1 MPNHLFTL
9 ILAIAMV
16 YSTTARNFYGRG
28 IYGRVM
34 LDPGHQKIEADTQGY
49 AGWNTVE
56 KVSYEICRHIF
67 VVCDWLSHR

>member
-28 IYGRVM
+28 IYGGVM
-34 LDPGHQKIEADTQGY
+34 LDPRHPHMESDNQGY
-49 AGWNTVE
+49 AGWNRVD
-56 KVSYEICRHIF
+56 KVSYEI
-67 VVCDWLSHR
+67 

>member
-9 ILAIAMV
+9 ILALAMV

-34 LDPGHQKIEADTQGY
+34 LDPGNPQMDGDIQGY
-49 AGWNTVE
+49 AGWNTVD
-56 KVSYEICRHIF
+56 KVSKEISSIQLCS
-67 VVCDWLSHR
+67 L